1 MEPVL
6 YPDWREKVAFGADG
20 PQPTVLIENE
30 KMKVVLAGLKPGQ
43 KIPPHPAT
51 QGVYHF
57 LQGSGWMTV
66 GDERHA
72 IAAGATMIV
81 PQGAARG
88 IEAET
93 ELVFLAVR
101 TP

>member
-1 MEPVL
+1 MMPLL
-6 YPDWREKVAFGADG
+6 YPDWREKVAFGTDG

-30 KMKVVLAGLKPGQ
+30 KMKVVLAGLKPVQ

-51 QGVYHF
+51 QSVYHF
-57 LQGSGWMTV
+57 LQGSDWMTV

-72 IAAGATMIV
+72 ITAGATMIV
-81 PQGAARG
+81 PAGAARG